1 MLDRQE
7 TQEVLR
13 TFIANVLN
21 DARVNLK
28 NSNAN
33 ASGRLSKSLE
43 GDLKVNPNSL
53 EVDILMEK
61 YGKFMD
67 QGVSGT
73 ERKFNTPY
81 SFKKGIQNRP
91 SPKHFNGWIV
101 KKGLAPRDER
111 GRFTARKALSFA
123 IATSIQKKGIKPR
136 LFLTKAFDKNIK
148 TLPEEIVEAYAL
160 DVESFINLTIN

>member
-136 LFLTKAFDKNIK
+136 LFLTKAFEKNIK

>member
-13 TFIANVLN
+13 SFIANVLN
-21 DARVNLK
+21 DARVNLR

-123 IATSIQKKGIKPR
+123 ISTSIQKKGIKPR
-136 LFLTKAFDKNIK
+136 LFLTKAFEKNIK

>member
-13 TFIANVLN
+13 TFIANVLS

-136 LFLTKAFDKNIK
+136 LFLTKAFEKNIK

>member
-1 MLDRQE
+1 MLDRKE

-13 TFIANVLN
+13 TFIANVLS

-53 EVDILMEK
+53 EVDILMQK

-136 LFLTKAFDKNIK
+136 LFLTKAFEKNIK

>member
-1 MLDRQE
+1 MQ
-7 TQEVLR
+7 
-13 TFIANVLN
+13 
-21 DARVNLK
+21 
-28 NSNAN
+28 
-33 ASGRLSKSLE
+33 
-43 GDLKVNPNSL
+43 
-53 EVDILMEK
+53 K

-111 GRFTARKALSFA
+111 GRFTARKALSVA

-136 LFLTKAFDKNIK
+136 LFLTKAFEKNIK

>member
-13 TFIANVLN
+13 SFIANVLN
-21 DARVNLK
+21 DARVNLR

>member
-13 TFIANVLN
+13 SFIANVLN
-21 DARVNLK
+21 DARVNLR

-136 LFLTKAFDKNIK
+136 LFLTKAFEKNIK

>member
-21 DARVNLK
+21 DARVNLR

-136 LFLTKAFDKNIK
+136 LFLTKAFEKNIK